1 MPNEEDFPFQFKIRL
16 FPIKLAFSM
25 TVNKSQGQKIKK
37 IGFFVDAPLFNHG
50 QLYTVMS
57 LITEKSALKIMLHKT
72 EIGLTG
78 YFINNKVY

>member
-1 MPNEEDFPFQFKIRL
+1 MPNEEDFPFQFKRRL

-50 QLYTVMS
+50 QLYTVS
-57 LITEKSALKIMLHKT
+57 VPIFRIGSDSDRINRINSAYEK
-72 EIGLTG
+72 
-78 YFINNKVY
+78 